1 MNKLKDEVHDCINCG
16 IYPCS
21 LQEDISDNDICKNCP
36 TTCCREVLVVILPCE
51 SGKLKEGKLGL
62 LKMNEDGWCYY
73 FDHNT
78 RSCSIYEKRPIA
90 CRVASCRFIREGKIP
105 EMLKKLDLNKSF
117 VDIEEM

>member
-1 MNKLKDEVHDCINCG
+1 MNILKDEVHDCINCN

-21 LQEDISDNDICKNCP
+21 LQEDISDNDICKSCP

-78 RSCSIYEKRPIA
+78 RRCSVYEKRPIA
-90 CRVASCRFIREGKIP
+90 CRVASCRFVREGKIP
-105 EMLKKLDLNKSF
+105 DVFKKLNLDKIAGN
-117 VDIEEM
+117 IEEE